1 MSILVRL
8 FQRQKV
14 KESGSMSKGND
25 FLYDANNV
33 YRTKNYIVKQ
43 VIGVRTSDEENNI
56 IMSFDTY
63 YRRTKKRDKIYERAF
78 ASKKHIDGKRLPSTM
93 YSRKYIDWKNES
105 LENSGLLL
113 YRFCPLIIICS
124 PLSTVA
130 NSRFLL
136 NIYPDYSTRKKI
148 LLAL

>member
-1 MSILVRL
+1 
-8 FQRQKV
+8 
-14 KESGSMSKGND
+14 MSKVND

-63 YRRTKKRDKIYERAF
+63 YRRTKKRDIIYERAF

-93 YSRKYIDWKNES
+93 YSRKYID
-105 LENSGLLL
+105 
-113 YRFCPLIIICS
+113 
-124 PLSTVA
+124 
-130 NSRFLL
+130 
-136 NIYPDYSTRKKI
+136 
-148 LLAL
+148 

>member
-1 MSILVRL
+1 
-8 FQRQKV
+8 
-14 KESGSMSKGND
+14 MSKVND

-33 YRTKNYIVKQ
+33 YRTKNFIVKQ

-93 YSRKYIDWKNES
+93 YSRKYID
-105 LENSGLLL
+105 
-113 YRFCPLIIICS
+113 
-124 PLSTVA
+124 
-130 NSRFLL
+130 
-136 NIYPDYSTRKKI
+136 
-148 LLAL
+148 